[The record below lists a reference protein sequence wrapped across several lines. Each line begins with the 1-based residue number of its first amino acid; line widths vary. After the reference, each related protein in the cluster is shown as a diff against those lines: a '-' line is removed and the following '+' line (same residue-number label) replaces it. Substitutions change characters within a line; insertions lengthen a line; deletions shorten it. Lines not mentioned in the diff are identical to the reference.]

1 MDFSCLPILVP
12 KPQQCPLLPSP
23 FIFCQKAARTL
34 LTTSFSLTLET
45 HYPLFLL
52 TVLSDQDFS
61 PFPPQLFLSA
71 TVTALLSPAFA
82 PSEQRMAFYHL
93 NAEPFQSFEHWLHPN
108 TSFVFKKKKDEKKF
122 SRCLLGTLCHQNW
135 QRGKIATIPQ
145 FASRGWRKYM
155 NPVWG
160 PEPFWLI
167 KLIKFN

>member
-71 TVTALLSPAFA
+71 TVMALLSPAFA

-93 NAEPFQSFEHWLHPN
+93 NAELFQSFEHWLHPN
-108 TSFVFKKKKDEKKF
+108 TSFVFKKKGWKKIQQVF
-122 SRCLLGTLCHQNW
+122 IGNFMPPKLTERKNCHNPTICLQGMTEVHEPSVGT
-135 QRGKIATIPQ
+135 RT
-145 FASRGWRKYM
+145 F
-155 NPVWG
+155 
-160 PEPFWLI
+160 LI
-167 KLIKFN
+167 NKVN

>member
-71 TVTALLSPAFA
+71 TVIALLFPAFA

-108 TSFVFKKKKDEKKF
+108 TSFVFLKKRMKKNSAGVYRELYATKIDREEK
-122 SRCLLGTLCHQNW
+122 L
-135 QRGKIATIPQ
+135 PQ
-145 FASRGWRKYM
+145 SHNLPPGDD
-155 NPVWG
+155 G
-160 PEPFWLI
+160 ST
-167 KLIKFN
+167 